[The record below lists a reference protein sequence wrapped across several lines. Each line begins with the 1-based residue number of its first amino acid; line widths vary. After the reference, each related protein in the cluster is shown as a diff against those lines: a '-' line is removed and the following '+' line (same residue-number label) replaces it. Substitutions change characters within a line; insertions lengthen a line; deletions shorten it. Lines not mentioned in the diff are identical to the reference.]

1 MAKNKAEE
9 KNTTQ
14 KAVANI
20 VSAKKEMG
28 LLGFL
33 STAVGIIAV
42 IAIAVVFFINNSR
55 QKKNE
60 SAHDELFQ
68 AQYYFEKDSLNLAMN
83 GDGRNLGFLS
93 IIDIYG
99 STDAANLAHF
109 YAGSVYLKQGNFQ
122 EALNHLNDFSSS
134 EVLLQARADVL
145 KGDAY
150 MEQGQYS
157 SAAREYERAANAIDD
172 KFFSPGYLLKAA
184 LAHENNGDMTAALEA
199 VTKIVNDY
207 FGASQYDEA
216 KKQKARLE
224 ILAAR

>member
-1 MAKNKAEE
+1 MAKNKAED

-14 KAVANI
+14 KAIANI

-68 AQYYFEKDSLNLAMN
+68 AQYYFEKDSLSLAMD

-93 IIDIYG
+93 IIEIYG
-99 STDAANLAHF
+99 GTDAANLAHF

-122 EALNHLNDFSSS
+122 EALHHLNDFSSS
-134 EVLLQARADVL
+134 EVLLQARANVL

-184 LAHENNGDMTAALEA
+184 LAHENNGDMTAALEV

>member
-20 VSAKKEMG
+20 ASAKKEMG

-42 IAIAVVFFINNSR
+42 IVIAVVFFIKNSNE
-55 QKKNE
+55 KKNE

-199 VTKIVNDY
+199 VTKIVDDY
-207 FGASQYDEA
+207 FGAWQYDEA

>member
-83 GDGRNLGFLS
+83 GDGRNFGFLS
-93 IIDIYG
+93 VIDIYG

>member
-1 MAKNKAEE
+1 MAKNKAKE

-20 VSAKKEMG
+20 ASAKKEMG

-42 IAIAVVFFINNSR
+42 IVMAVIFFINNSR
-55 QKKNE
+55 QRKNE

-93 IIDIYG
+93 IIDNYG

-122 EALNHLNDFSSS
+122 EALHHLNDFSSS

-224 ILAAR
+224 ILAPR

>member
-20 VSAKKEMG
+20 ASAKKEMG
-28 LLGFL
+28 ALGFL

-42 IAIAVVFFINNSR
+42 IVIAVVFFINNSR
-55 QKKNE
+55 KKKNE
-60 SAHDELFQ
+60 RAHDELFQ
-68 AQYYFEKDSLNLAMN
+68 AQYYFEKDSLNPAMN

-99 STDAANLAHF
+99 GTDAANLAHF

-122 EALNHLNDFSSS
+122 EALNHLSDFSSS

>member
-9 KNTTQ
+9 KNTTR

-20 VSAKKEMG
+20 ASAKKEMG
-28 LLGFL
+28 ALGFL
-33 STAVGIIAV
+33 STALGIIAV
-42 IAIAVVFFINNSR
+42 IVIAVIFFIKNSN

-60 SAHDELFQ
+60 RAHDELFQ
-68 AQYYFEKDSLNLAMN
+68 AQYYFEKDSLSLAMD
-83 GDGRNLGFLS
+83 GDGRNFGFLS

-99 STDAANLAHF
+99 GTDAANLAHF

-122 EALNHLNDFSSS
+122 EALRHLNDFSSS

-207 FGASQYDEA
+207 FGATQYDEA